1 MAAGGGDIGLVYIY
15 KAEAEEV
22 FVDEEE
28 REREKR
34 VAPSSKFQHKK
45 RAMIVS
51 PHSHCIRGP
60 VVCADSRQSFAVIYL
75 GH

>member
-28 REREKR
+28 GEKR

-51 PHSHCIRGP
+51 PHINAFPSYPGSRCLR
-60 VVCADSRQSFAVIYL
+60 DS
-75 GH
+75 